1 MSLEHINPAS
11 MHHNPAF
18 SQGVLQVGPG
28 RLLVVGG
35 QNGVDANGAVVSDD
49 FGEQTRQAMRNLLT
63 VLEAAGAKQRDVA
76 KLTIYLA
83 AGQDVRAGFEASTEV
98 WGAAPTAITVVQ
110 VPSFARPDVLVEIDA
125 LALIPSEA
133 G

>member
-49 FGEQTRQAMRNLLT
+49 FGEQTKQAMRNLLT
-63 VLEAAGAKQRDVA
+63 VLSAAGAKQQDVA

-83 AGQDVRAGFEASTEV
+83 AGQDARAGYEASAEV
-98 WGAAPTAITVVQ
+98 WGAVPTAVTVVQ
-110 VPSFARPDVLVEIDA
+110 VASFARPGILVEIDA
-125 LALIPSEA
+125 LAVVPDGA
-133 G
+133 A